1 MVHSERSEGPLT
13 SYLWKRRCDDDDSWW
28 SRRDS
33 NPRPPP
39 CKGGVLPLNYGPSD
53 LRPSGQAPH
62 STYYSTN
69 EQVLPARSAL
79 RLAIKKWALVDSNHG
94 PRPYQRRA
102 LTN

>member
-1 MVHSERSEGPLT
+1 MVHPERSEGPLT
-13 SYLWKRRCDDDDSWW
+13 SYVWKRHCDDNDSCW

-39 CKGGVLPLNYGPSD
+39 CKGGVLPLNYGPSMYI
-53 LRPSGQAPH
+53 SGQAPH
-62 STYYSTN
+62 STYYNRN
-69 EQVLPARSAL
+69 EQVLSARSAL
-79 RLAIKKWALVDSNHG
+79 RLTINKWALVDSNHG